1 MVSNTTFFDTGNPV
15 LLRPSYTELK
25 CVAAILRANLSLQ
38 VEIGGHTDNVGSVS
52 LNQTLLQNR
61 ANAVLYYL
69 QDQVPEATKLRQKVM
84 DTLNQYRI
92 TTLKPANKATDAL
105 NSGLSESK
113 SDKNYDNS
121 ISDNYLRDSYLRL
134 NYPGYNITQRYEKNF
149 YPHF

>member
-1 MVSNTTFFDTGNPV
+1 MKTFLLYFFLLTILVVSNTTFFDTGNPV

-38 VEIGGHTDNVGSVS
+38 VKIGGHTDNVGSVS

-92 TTLKPANKATDAL
+92 TTETGKQSNRRVEFRIIRK
-105 NSGLSESK
+105 
-113 SDKNYDNS
+113 
-121 ISDNYLRDSYLRL
+121 
-134 NYPGYNITQRYEKNF
+134 
-149 YPHF
+149 